1 MLPKDSLLNLSLSR
15 KRQQVFG
22 GAISPKR
29 RKSLL
34 PMEQLKQFA
43 ATRKNNALPGKKSVG
58 FNFTLNRVYYRHLT
72 EEDLSRAWMSTE
84 ESNVIKKNI
93 LNIAELYRNGHNLNL
108 NDEYLRGVEIHINP
122 VLKMKKITKSRNFIN
137 VILQQQRMLY
147 AMRGSTTTT
156 RDDMLSSMSQLL
168 SQDGRKEALQL
179 AAFDAMQARIEYQQ
193 QQQPSEVYGIDQSQV
208 PDTAVLSTFVKPKL
222 LPRQVS
228 L

>member
-1 MLPKDSLLNLSLSR
+1 MFSVRMIGEVKPSFNLSIKSNVISLHQFKQFFFQDGARRHLFNGTFRPLGVLRTYTIVHTVLQLVTQQSWKDPTKLPGHCIAHTGYRNTGIIQKFYPFAETQISSTMLPKDSLLNLSLSR

-22 GAISPKR
+22 DAISPKR

-93 LNIAELYRNGHNLNL
+93 LNIAQ
-108 NDEYLRGVEIHINP
+108 I
-122 VLKMKKITKSRNFIN
+122 
-137 VILQQQRMLY
+137 
-147 AMRGSTTTT
+147 
-156 RDDMLSSMSQLL
+156 
-168 SQDGRKEALQL
+168 
-179 AAFDAMQARIEYQQ
+179 
-193 QQQPSEVYGIDQSQV
+193 
-208 PDTAVLSTFVKPKL
+208 
-222 LPRQVS
+222 
-228 L
+228 